1 MNPRVQQLTNLPIYK
16 LKLRF
21 ENGETGIF
29 DFSKYLNYPI
39 YEPLLDEA
47 YCKKA
52 RVFNGTVSW
61 DDVVDFDPD
70 ALYVESDRKN

>member
-1 MNPRVQQLTNLPIYK
+1 MNPRVQQVTYLPKYK

-29 DFSKYLNYPI
+29 DFSKYMNYPV

-47 YCKKA
+47 YCKKS

-61 DDVVDFDPD
+61 DDVVDFDTD
-70 ALYVESDRKN
+70 ALCLESDRKN